1 MLRVSVAAIVLYA
14 GLVGLTMFGFSQVPQ
29 GFVPAQDKDYLVAF
43 AQLPD
48 AATLD
53 RTDAVIRKMAAL
65 ALEHPGV
72 VELGGV
78 PGALGQ
84 RLRQRVERR
93 HRLRDPQA
101 GERAARLGARAPSAS
116 SRS

>member
-1 MLRVSVAAIVLYA
+1 MLRVAVAALVLY
-14 GLVGLTMFGFSQVPQ
+14 VGLIGLTFVGFARVPH

-53 RTDAVIRKMAAL
+53 RTEAVIRKMSAI

-72 VELGGV
+72 ANSVAF
-78 PGALGQ
+78 PGLSVNGFVNASNAGI
-84 RLRQRVERR
+84 VVRR
-93 HRLRDPQA
+93 R
-101 GERAARLGARAPSAS
+101 
-116 SRS
+116 